1 MLVYHRCGVRHF
13 RGTGDVLIDP
23 VQERRYR
30 LIGIALMCGAVAFF
44 SCLDSTGKYLNHY
57 MDTLQV
63 VWARYLSGFVFA
75 VFLAN
80 PSARPALMKTSR
92 PLLQITRSGL
102 LLGATML
109 NLYALR
115 WLQLD
120 QTTAILFGAPF
131 MVALLSGPLLDEWVG
146 WRRFS
151 AILVGFAG
159 VLVVT
164 RPGFGGLGRPALFSV
179 GGMCC
184 YALYIITTRIL
195 ARTDSSQTTLFYS
208 NLFGAVA
215 MSVIVPFIWTPP
227 DGWFIVG
234 LMVITGAFGSIGHY
248 MLIVAHRLAAPVV
261 LAPFMYMQLVWAIIL
276 SYIVFADLPN
286 RWTLAGAAIVV
297 SSGLYLLHRE
307 RLVGKA
313 PTAAGLAM
321 E

>member
-1 MLVYHRCGVRHF
+1 
-13 RGTGDVLIDP
+13 
-23 VQERRYR
+23 

-44 SCLDSTGKYLNHY
+44 SCLDSTGKYLNGY
-57 MDTLQV
+57 MDTLEV

-75 VFLAN
+75 LFLSN
-80 PSARPALMKTSR
+80 PVARPALMKTSR
-92 PLLQITRSGL
+92 PWLQIARSAL
-102 LLGATML
+102 LLTSTML

-120 QTTAILFGAPF
+120 QTTSILFGAPF
-131 MVALLSGPLLDEWVG
+131 LVALLSGPLLDEWVG

-164 RPGFGGLGRPALFSV
+164 RPGIGGLGAPALFSV
-179 GGMCC
+179 ASMIC
-184 YALYIITTRIL
+184 YSFYILSTRIL

-215 MSVIVPFIWTPP
+215 MTVIVPFVWTPP
-227 DGWFIVG
+227 DRWQLVV
-234 LMVITGAFGSIGHY
+234 LMVIIGAFGSIGHY
-248 MLIVAHRLAAPVV
+248 MLIIAHRMAQPVV
-261 LAPFMYMQLVWAIIL
+261 LAPFMYIQFVWAIII

-286 RWTLAGAAIVV
+286 RWTWAGAAIVV

-307 RLVGKA
+307 RRVGEA
-313 PTAAGLAM
+313 PTAAGMVA